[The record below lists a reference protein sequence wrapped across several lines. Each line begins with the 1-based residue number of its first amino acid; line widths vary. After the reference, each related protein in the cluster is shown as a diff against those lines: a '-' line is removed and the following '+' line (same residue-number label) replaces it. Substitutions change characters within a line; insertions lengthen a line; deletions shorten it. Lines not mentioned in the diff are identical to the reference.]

1 MKLIKRIF
9 LIVVAILL
17 MITLAN
23 FLFFPF
29 STSEIIQIANDSG
42 EITDQTETKGSAL
55 FLVKEENSD
64 DMKLL
69 HYQKSPIF
77 QRYRF
82 AEEITFLPDS
92 PKHYGFGDFFN
103 AFSVEVASNSIIIE

>member
-1 MKLIKRIF
+1 
-9 LIVVAILL
+9 
-17 MITLAN
+17 MIMLAN

-29 STSEIIQIANDSG
+29 STSEIIQITNESG
-42 EITDQTETKGSAL
+42 EIADKAETEGSVL
-55 FLVKEENSD
+55 FLVKGTNSD

-69 HYQKSPIF
+69 HYQKSPFF

-103 AFSVEVASNSIIIE
+103 TFSIEVANNSIIME